1 MLIYL
6 IIIFSIYF
14 GFLLACIAGW
24 QKFVRNQKSQVAAKK
39 EFASVIIAVRNEEA
53 SISPLLES
61 LCLQDYSNS
70 NFEVIFVNDH
80 SADRTEK
87 IICDWIKDNPH
98 LQGHYICA
106 TDHGKKHA
114 LTQGIQYAKG
124 EIILTTDADCVLPIA
139 WISHMVMSFNT
150 DKTMVIGL
158 VKIQQEKSLFS
169 KLQAFEFSSL
179 MGSGM
184 AMLALGFPIMCNGAS
199 LAFRK
204 NCFKAV
210 NGHQDNLHI
219 PSGDDEFLMR
229 KLEKQFPESIQP
241 IQWPSVVITKPQSS
255 LKSFIDQR
263 LRWAGK
269 WKDNDSITTKVLALF
284 ILIFQITTIVAI
296 GYLFSGE
303 NLVNAGMLL
312 GMKLL
317 LEGYFLFNVNKMLE
331 QRFSIPAFIILQFVY
346 PFYVVT
352 IGILSQLLDYEWK
365 GRRKLAVG

>member
-1 MLIYL
+1 
-6 IIIFSIYF
+6 
-14 GFLLACIAGW
+14 
-24 QKFVRNQKSQVAAKK
+24 
-39 EFASVIIAVRNEEA
+39 
-53 SISPLLES
+53 
-61 LCLQDYSNS
+61 
-70 NFEVIFVNDH
+70 
-80 SADRTEK
+80 
-87 IICDWIKDNPH
+87 
-98 LQGHYICA
+98 
-106 TDHGKKHA
+106 
-114 LTQGIQYAKG
+114 
-124 EIILTTDADCVLPIA
+124 
-139 WISHMVMSFNT
+139 
-150 DKTMVIGL
+150 
-158 VKIQQEKSLFS
+158 
-169 KLQAFEFSSL
+169 
-179 MGSGM
+179 
-184 AMLALGFPIMCNGAS
+184 LALGFPIMCNGAS